1 MEFQNLQTSSGDG
14 ITRITVN
21 RPDKLNAL
29 NLDTL
34 VELGQAF
41 EQAAN
46 DEEVRVVILSGAG
59 EKAFVAGA
67 DISEINQLSPIEA
80 RDFSELGQQ
89 LMLQIENLGKPV
101 IAAVN
106 GFALGG
112 GCELALACS
121 IRLASD
127 NARLGLPEI
136 KLGIIPGFGG
146 TQRLVRMVGRSK
158 ALEMALGGEPIS
170 AEEALRLN
178 LVSKVY
184 TQTELHDQ
192 ADQLAAALAK
202 AAPIALKHI
211 LQAVQ
216 HGADLPLQD
225 ALAMETQ
232 LFALC
237 CSTHDM
243 REGTT
248 AFLEKRAAEFTGS

>member
-1 MEFQNLQTSSGDG
+1 MAFQNIQSNSENGTTW
-14 ITRITVN
+14 ITIN
-21 RPDKLNAL
+21 RPEKLNAL

-34 VELGQAF
+34 LELGEAF
-41 EQAAN
+41 EKAAN
-46 DEEVRVVILSGAG
+46 AEDIRVIVLTGAG

-67 DISEINQLSPIEA
+67 DITEINQLTPMEA
-80 RDFSELGQQ
+80 KDFSELGQQ

-112 GCELALACS
+112 GCELALACP

-127 NARLGLPEI
+127 NARFGLPEI
-136 KLGIIPGFGG
+136 KLGIMPGFGG
-146 TQRLVRMVGRSK
+146 TQRLVRMVGRAK
-158 ALEMALGGEPIS
+158 ALEMTLSGVPIS
-170 AEEALRLN
+170 AEDALTMN

-184 TQTELHDQ
+184 TQAELLDQ
-192 ADQLAAALAK
+192 AQKLAQTLASS
-202 AAPIALKHI
+202 APIAMRHI

-216 HGADLPLQD
+216 RGVDLPLQD
-225 ALAMETQ
+225 ALEMETQ

-237 CSTHDM
+237 CSTNDM

-248 AFLEKRAAEFTGS
+248 AFIEKRQAEFSGS

>member
-1 MEFQNLQTSSGDG
+1 MAFQNIESTSDNG
-14 ITRITVN
+14 IARITIN

-34 VELGQAF
+34 LELGEAF
-41 EQAAN
+41 EHAAN
-46 DEEVRVVILSGAG
+46 SEDIRVIILTGSG

-67 DISEINQLSPIEA
+67 DITEINQLSPMEA
-80 RDFSELGQQ
+80 KDFSELGQQ

-112 GCELALACS
+112 GCELALACP

-127 NARLGLPEI
+127 NARFGLPEI
-136 KLGIIPGFGG
+136 KLGIMPGFGG
-146 TQRLVRMVGRSK
+146 TQRLVRMVGRAK
-158 ALEMALGGEPIS
+158 ALEMTLSGNPIT
-170 AEEALRLN
+170 AEDAMHIN

-184 TQTELHDQ
+184 TQAELQDQ
-192 ADQLAAALAK
+192 AEKLAQTLANS
-202 AAPIALKHI
+202 APIAMRHI
-211 LQAVQ
+211 LHAIQ

-225 ALAMETQ
+225 ALDMETQ

-237 CSTHDM
+237 CSTNDM
-243 REGTT
+243 SEGTT
-248 AFLEKRAAEFTGS
+248 AFLEKRQAEFNGT

>member
-1 MEFQNLQTSSGDG
+1 MGFNNILTSSNNAVM
-14 ITRITVN
+14 RITVN

-34 VELGQAF
+34 LELGQAF
-41 EQAAN
+41 EDAAN
-46 DEEVRVVILSGAG
+46 DEATRVVVLTGSG

-67 DISEINQLSPIEA
+67 DISEINQLSPMEA
-80 RDFSELGQQ
+80 KDFSELGQQ

-127 NARLGLPEI
+127 NARFGLPEI
-136 KLGIIPGFGG
+136 KLGVIPGFGG
-146 TQRLVRMVGRSK
+146 TQRLVRMVGRAK
-158 ALEMALGGEPIS
+158 ALEMTLTGNPIS
-170 AEEALRLN
+170 GQDALQLN
-178 LVSKVY
+178 LVSKLFN
-184 TQTELHDQ
+184 QAELQDQ
-192 ADQLAAALAK
+192 ADKLAATMAGS
-202 AAPIALKHI
+202 APIAMQHI
-211 LQAVQ
+211 LHIIQ
-216 HGADLPLQD
+216 HGADLPLNA
-225 ALAMETQ
+225 ALDMETQ

-243 REGTT
+243 REGTS
-248 AFLEKRAAEFTGS
+248 AFLEKRQAEFTGR

>member
-1 MEFQNLQTSSGDG
+1 MAFNNILTSSANG
-14 ITRITVN
+14 IMQITVN

-34 VELGQAF
+34 LELGQAF
-41 EQAAN
+41 EDAAN
-46 DEEVRVVILSGAG
+46 DDSVRVIVLTGSG

-67 DISEINQLSPIEA
+67 DINEINQLSPMEA
-80 RDFSELGQQ
+80 KDFSALGQQ

-127 NARLGLPEI
+127 NARFGLPEI
-136 KLGIIPGFGG
+136 KLGVIPGFGG

-158 ALEMALGGEPIS
+158 ALEMTLTGNPITAEQALQ
-170 AEEALRLN
+170 LN
-178 LVSKVY
+178 LVAKLFN
-184 TQTELHDQ
+184 QTELQDQ
-192 ADQLAAALAK
+192 ALKLAEMLAAS
-202 AAPIALKHI
+202 APIAMQHI
-211 LQAVQ
+211 LQAIQ
-216 HGADLPLQD
+216 HGADLPLD
-225 ALAMETQ
+225 AALEMETQ

-237 CSTHDM
+237 CSTRDM
-243 REGTT
+243 HEGTS
-248 AFLEKRAAEFTGS
+248 AFLEKRAAEFTGR